1 MPHTVYTGAMF
12 GKRKAR
18 MILGVAALMAAL
30 PCGADT
36 AASADPL
43 AHFENTVA
51 PVLQERCL
59 SCHGADQRKGGLRL
73 HLREA
78 VDAGGASGVPTL
90 AAGNPEGSELFRR
103 IASANPDDRM
113 PPKGAPLN
121 AGQVEA
127 IRQWIADGAVWD
139 DAVMARPFRLG
150 QSHWAFKSPRQ
161 AAPPEDPSGWSRNSI
176 DQFLLARMR
185 EAGLYPSPEADRHT
199 LIRRLSLDLT
209 GLPPTPEEIQAF
221 VTDNRPDAYER
232 AVERL
237 LESPHYGEPMAIR
250 WLDLARYADTNGYEK
265 DRHRSAWPYRDWV
278 IDAFNRDLPYDQ
290 FMVEQLAG
298 DLLPDAT
305 PEQRIATGFLRNSL
319 YNEEGGVDVEEF
331 RYEAMVDRVSTTAT
345 AFLGLTLSCAQ
356 CHDHK
361 YDPISHQEYFSFFAF
376 LNNTEN
382 ALLEVHDAGV
392 EEARREKQAQIV
404 EALSGLESKFTPR
417 PEGTEAEL
425 PPGEHLAQRL
435 RAWLDE
441 TRKEARDWDL
451 LDPVDYASAKTATL
465 NRLDDRSILVT
476 GECPNIDTYTVTFRL
491 EQEGVSALRLEA
503 LPHASL
509 PGEGPGRGMIM
520 SPDGDFFLS
529 EVRVYAAPWGNP
541 ERRSL
546 VPLGTP
552 VASFSAEGRDIALAA
567 DGKVDTGWGIN
578 GRQGEAHQAV
588 FPLAQP
594 LPSYP
599 GGTLMT
605 VELEHFYV
613 HQHTLGRFRIS
624 AATGAAPANAT
635 GLPDAAERLLLKE
648 EASLTPAEQEELKQ
662 HFLRTAPE
670 LAKEH
675 EQIAAMRRA
684 MPRHPT
690 ALVLEERATPR
701 ETRLHHRGEFLHPRE
716 IVSPATPAALHPF
729 PETWPRNR
737 LSFAQWLAH
746 SENPLLARVAVNR
759 FWQQVFGY
767 GLVETTEDFGLMGS
781 PPSHPELLDWLA
793 VEFQRRGHRVKDLMR
808 LIVTSSAYR
817 QDSAVAPRMLEIDP
831 QNRLLARAPGVRLD
845 AELIR
850 DVALTASGLMN
861 PALGGPSVFPPIPGD
876 VFEFAYTQGQD
887 VWPTEKG
894 DNRFRRGVYTYV
906 KRLIPYPSA
915 SMFDM
920 PARDVACTRRAQSNT
935 PLQALTLLNDT
946 EFFEA
951 ARAMGARVLREGGGQ
966 DESRLRLAFLL
977 ALGRGPDAVESGALM
992 EFLTTHKARFASG
1005 EADPLPH
1012 VQGYE
1017 IEGISSAEQAAWAA
1031 LCRVLLNLDE
1041 TVSRT

>member
-1 MPHTVYTGAMF
+1 
-12 GKRKAR
+12 
-18 MILGVAALMAAL
+18 
-30 PCGADT
+30 
-36 AASADPL
+36 
-43 AHFENTVA
+43 
-51 PVLQERCL
+51 
-59 SCHGADQRKGGLRL
+59 
-73 HLREA
+73 
-78 VDAGGASGVPTL
+78 
-90 AAGNPEGSELFRR
+90 
-103 IASANPDDRM
+103 
-113 PPKGAPLN
+113 
-121 AGQVEA
+121 
-127 IRQWIADGAVWD
+127 
-139 DAVMARPFRLG
+139 
-150 QSHWAFKSPRQ
+150 
-161 AAPPEDPSGWSRNSI
+161 
-176 DQFLLARMR
+176 
-185 EAGLYPSPEADRHT
+185 
-199 LIRRLSLDLT
+199 
-209 GLPPTPEEIQAF
+209 
-221 VTDNRPDAYER
+221 
-232 AVERL
+232 
-237 LESPHYGEPMAIR
+237 
-250 WLDLARYADTNGYEK
+250 
-265 DRHRSAWPYRDWV
+265 
-278 IDAFNRDLPYDQ
+278 
-290 FMVEQLAG
+290 
-298 DLLPDAT
+298 
-305 PEQRIATGFLRNSL
+305 
-319 YNEEGGVDVEEF
+319 
-331 RYEAMVDRVSTTAT
+331 
-345 AFLGLTLSCAQ
+345 
-356 CHDHK
+356 
-361 YDPISHQEYFSFFAF
+361 
-376 LNNTEN
+376 
-382 ALLEVHDAGV
+382 
-392 EEARREKQAQIV
+392 
-404 EALSGLESKFTPR
+404 
-417 PEGTEAEL
+417 
-425 PPGEHLAQRL
+425 
-435 RAWLDE
+435 
-441 TRKEARDWDL
+441 
-451 LDPVDYASAKTATL
+451 
-465 NRLDDRSILVT
+465 
-476 GECPNIDTYTVTFRL
+476 
-491 EQEGVSALRLEA
+491 
-503 LPHASL
+503 
-509 PGEGPGRGMIM
+509 
-520 SPDGDFFLS
+520 
-529 EVRVYAAPWGNP
+529 
-541 ERRSL
+541 

-831 QNRLLARAPGVRLD
+831 QNRLLARAPRVRLD